1 MSATR
6 GSQLHS
12 TSLGPIQQQQYERK
26 AEEERC
32 TQVRARS
39 RQERLERQPRYDD
52 DGSDAGQHP
61 DLEAVEDV
69 LQGNTTF
76 DSSHAGEE
84 LLNILH
90 DIEDDPVLE
99 LAVKTPVHG
108 VTGPTDEIG
117 NSNMKYRT
125 YSPHIWPGV
134 FTRTEV
140 VDVFESKSRTLVLDL
155 SNGLLPALIA
165 RGLIPCAPQKPSV
178 VITVQALEFYRV
190 AHARCPQYAID
201 AFVKSLCD
209 LHLVPFRPYLRTQF
223 SIAYD
228 LYLDLRR
235 RSEKLVLDTLGRD
248 NAVWRLT
255 QTCPACMYKLEGE
268 EKLIFEMLVTMDGND
283 SLKRVLRRGRV
294 DEDGVIGESVE
305 REDNRDGGDGYILSW
320 TVVVGWAKR
329 RVGNLLPTEGE
340 SNPCAGRWHNMVED
354 VTAKMWAVFNETGI
368 FLCLCRHGFVL
379 LIADMIQSG
388 ELMKYPLAMT
398 EALLKHFGELIA
410 LGYDIGCS
418 FKTTVAQSELGAEAQ
433 RLCLWCLVGSFH
445 SHAHNRLCQLRHLAT
460 YVKGMGMEDLE
471 GCERCFSRSNG
482 LARWKTGVPKPGNT
496 NQAENQLSE
505 DPCAGMD
512 CQSALFCKKYRSAL
526 AVLGTERDLL
536 ESMYRHGMEDIED
549 FEQALRDEEAFLLL
563 HLQESS
569 KSKLVETME
578 MEYVRRMEQH
588 HATVDKVKKLE
599 LVSRAANAPDADFD
613 PEAVKLPI
621 QLRHARG
628 KLAQERD
635 VIDELELKLDIIVPW
650 TPTSRQWIETVAAVR
665 KHAYRKALDA
675 LELLVIQ
682 RLLELTKMNRSGT
695 GYKMRKH
702 IAKALQVRSKAIR
715 AALERYNT
723 AATAMLPSKPTLSW
737 EQVVN
742 YTFLSDFD
750 LLREENGVDG
760 EKWAQPMFR
769 FLMDSFFKIERARE
783 EVQRLNIEICRVV
796 TWIRDERQY
805 LQRMEKGL
813 RDAGEVTLAVQ
824 MKCYGQQRGIF
835 AATHMQKFWE
845 LAKRDGFTGSLEH
858 GVAVE
863 AREKTADE
871 VDMEEEVVETAEEAA
886 ENHDAE
892 EEEEEEEELVS
903 ETWYQ
908 ISKLSLDSANRR
920 DSDDE

>member
-140 VDVFESKSRTLVLDL
+140 TDWQGAGTMRLV
-155 SNGLLPALIA
+155 GQLLPPIEWIA
-165 RGLIPCAPQKPSV
+165 SRPHCPWPDSCAPQKPSV

-329 RVGNLLPTEGE
+329 RVGNLLPTE
-340 SNPCAGRWHNMVED
+340 
-354 VTAKMWAVFNETGI
+354 
-368 FLCLCRHGFVL
+368 
-379 LIADMIQSG
+379 SG
-388 ELMKYPLAMT
+388 ELYRMKYPLAMT

-433 RLCLWCLVGSFH
+433 LTPISQRML
-445 SHAHNRLCQLRHLAT
+445 
-460 YVKGMGMEDLE
+460 KGW
-471 GCERCFSRSNG
+471 
-482 LARWKTGVPKPGNT
+482 AWKTLRAASDASRGPMVLHGGK
-496 NQAENQLSE
+496 QAYLSPETLIKQRTQLSE

-512 CQSALFCKKYRSAL
+512 CQSTRTDESRDQEVMMRDVTSALFCKKYRSAL

-695 GYKMRKH
+695 DNIVKVIKWRKH